1 MKLPPLPIFTGKK
14 KHTQELFLSL
24 LLYPDAVEASMWELS
39 KTRQP
44 IVIGAVTQEIVED
57 TWEARKH
64 AADTCITTLENLS
77 KNSKIEKVVLG
88 FPAPYLTHDG
98 DIIKDIRSNVKSLTQ
113 ALGLTPIGFVSV
125 YQAIVHKYKKD
136 EGVPVSIILLG
147 ITEGSI
153 TMSLYRVGVFVGQV
167 VIPKQ
172 GSVAEHLE
180 DALLQFSQNTVLP
193 SRILLYGTKRNQLE
207 SIKRD
212 VLKHQWTTR
221 MNFIHFP
228 KVEILPGDGAAIAV
242 SYAGAAELTQS
253 VAIEEDSIQEED
265 PIEEIHQE
273 VHTASVSELKKEF
286 EAQEQE
292 EDEEEKD
299 LNNDGEEG
307 EEDEEDEEEG
317 EEINEEEANTLAED
331 EEEAEFEEA
340 EELNEHEEINYH
352 EHANIVAVDPQALG
366 FTAGDE
372 DDETQEKHVAARVPK
387 KHGRRGNPL
396 AGLVV
401 LSQRLALTIKGFVS
415 HKSRRGFKPIYAI
428 VLAILV
434 FVLFGGFYLFDT
446 VLPKATVTIAVVP
459 KSVSLS
465 QPFVVDPSIA
475 EITEAAIPG
484 KKREQTETGEKAV
497 PATGKKTIGDSAIG
511 EITVYNKSLIS
522 RTFKK
527 GTVVS
532 AGSVDFTLDTDV
544 SVASASETLDTKT
557 YGKANVKVTAKAIGD
572 SGNIGAGKTLGIS
585 GISSDLANARN
596 DKAFTGGS
604 SRDVTVVSR
613 ADQDAIVKD
622 LTADL
627 IAKAKENFESS
638 GSEIL
643 IPETIKTSVT
653 KREFSKEIGEE
664 AIEVNGTITVTIT
677 GTGYASSDVTHLL
690 RDKIQAQV
698 EDGYELS
705 SELPQIE
712 TKPPTIEK
720 DGTIKLAAS
729 ITSTITPRIDSAE
742 LVKTLVGVP
751 KSKALET
758 ITVFKGVGGV
768 DIVIS
773 SLFSKNRMPK
783 RSQAITILVKNAQ

>member
-24 LLYPDAVEASMWELS
+24 LLYPDAVEASVWELS

-44 IVIGAVTQEIVED
+44 IIIGAVTQEIVED

-98 DIIKDIRSNVKSLTQ
+98 DIIKDIRADVKSLTH

-172 GSVAEHLE
+172 GGVAEHLE

-193 SRILLYGTKRNQLE
+193 SRILLYGTKRAQLE
-207 SIKRD
+207 GIKRD

-242 SYAGAAELTQS
+242 SYAGSAELTHSVTTEVDGVQEEEPVEEVHTSSVAELTQ
-253 VAIEEDSIQEED
+253 
-265 PIEEIHQE
+265 
-273 VHTASVSELKKEF
+273 EF
-286 EAQEQE
+286 EAREEGNEEETPHDDEEDGE
-292 EDEEEKD
+292 EDEVD
-299 LNNDGEEG
+299 EEG
-307 EEDEEDEEEG
+307 EEEEITEEEG
-317 EEINEEEANTLAED
+317 DTLAED
-331 EEEAEFEEA
+331 EDEVEFEG
-340 EELNEHEEINYH
+340 EEKKSNVQETINYH
-352 EHANIVAVDPQALG
+352 EHANVVAVDPQSLG
-366 FTAGDE
+366 FTTGQEDE
-372 DDETQEKHVAARVPK
+372 ESEQKHVVSHVPK
-387 KHGRRGNPL
+387 KHGHRGNPL
-396 AGLVV
+396 AGLVA
-401 LSQRLALTIKGFVS
+401 LSQRLALTIKGVVA
-415 HKSRRGFKPIYAI
+415 HKSRKGFRPVYGI
-428 VLAILV
+428 VLVIV
-434 FVLFGGFYLFDT
+434 VLLLIGGFYLFDT
-446 VLPKATVTIAVVP
+446 VLPKATVTIAVIP
-459 KSVSLS
+459 KTVSLS

-475 EITEAAIPG
+475 EISDAAIPG
-484 KKREQTETGEKAV
+484 KKREQTETGEKSV
-497 PATGKKTIGDSAIG
+497 PATGKKTIGDPAAG

-532 AGSVDFTLDTDV
+532 AGSVDFTLDQDV

-557 YGKANVKVTAKAIGD
+557 YGKANVKVTAKVIGD
-572 SGNIGAGKTLGIS
+572 GGNIGAGKTLGIS

-596 DKAFTGGS
+596 DKAFVGGTS
-604 SRDVTVVSR
+604 KDVTVVSR

-622 LTADL
+622 LTTDL

-643 IPETIKTSVT
+643 IPETVKTSVT
-653 KREFSKEIGEE
+653 KKEFSKEIGEE
-664 AIEVNGTITVTIT
+664 ATEVNGTITVTIT

-742 LVKTLVGVP
+742 LVKTLVSAS
-751 KSKALET
+751 KSKATET
-758 ITVFKGVGGV
+758 ITAFKGVGGI

-773 SLFSKNRMPK
+773 SLLNKNRMPK